1 MGGITIDELIQIL
14 EHCLHGGN
22 AESIVPHLESA
33 RSRVQHPE
41 YSKRLGNII
50 GAFQV
55 PDRNMLM
62 VAKDPDSGKPYPNSK
77 QLIQELL
84 NDLKRHK
91 KMSETA
97 FNFNKYSQQS
107 PNRKKKTRGNPFRV
121 LMGKV
126 GKLLDHGLEK
136 REIVRYLLKEKIWN
150 EETISKAVKIV
161 KEYNKK
167 KHRRVHK
174 NHKEAQTLP
183 NTAQDWPRLEVDFSK
198 RSNAELITSLCW
210 LNSLDKMDSKEVA
223 DRAGVKTMI
232 RKIKSTLNERGMSD
246 DDLKL
251 IVK

>member
-14 EHCLHGGN
+14 HRCTSAGDPKV
-22 AESIVPHLESA
+22 IVPQLESA

-41 YSKRLGNII
+41 YSERLGNII
-50 GAFQV
+50 KAFQV
-55 PDRNMLM
+55 PDRDFLT
-62 VAKDPDSGKPYPNSK
+62 VTKDPISGKPYPNSK
-77 QLIQELL
+77 QLIRELL
-84 NDLKRHK
+84 NDLQRHK
-91 KMSETA
+91 KMSESS

-107 PNRKKKTRGNPFRV
+107 YDKKKKTRGNPFRV

-126 GKLLDHGLEK
+126 GKLLDHGLDK

-167 KHRRVHK
+167 KHRKEHK
-174 NHKEAQTLP
+174 KEAQTLP
-183 NTAQDWPRLEVDFSK
+183 TGTQDWPKLDVDYSK
-198 RSNAELITSLCW
+198 RSTAELIASLCW

-232 RKIKSTLNERGMSD
+232 RQIKAALVERGMSEEN
-246 DDLKL
+246 LKL